1 MERGSK
7 KLIDKCKYNFLML
20 LSMKYFHTIEECE
33 AMKVYGGLSDRAL
46 RELMELIGELLGAGL
61 KYFLDWLNSQR
72 KPKTYFK

>member
-1 MERGSK
+1 
-7 KLIDKCKYNFLML
+7 
-20 LSMKYFHTIEECE
+20 MKYFHTIEEGE

-72 KPKTYFK
+72 KPKTYLQ